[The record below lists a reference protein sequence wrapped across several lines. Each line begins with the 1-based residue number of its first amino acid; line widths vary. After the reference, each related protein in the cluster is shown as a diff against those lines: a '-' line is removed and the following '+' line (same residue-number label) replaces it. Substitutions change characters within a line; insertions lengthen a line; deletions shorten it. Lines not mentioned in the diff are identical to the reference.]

1 MRVDKAETSPL
12 SLAVELPSQGEA
24 RARVWGLVWPRDT
37 SHTRRTTLLLL
48 LVDDLSR
55 YMWVMILGSKGEAV
69 NATRRVQVAMEA
81 ECDRKLRV
89 LCKVIKTVK
98 RWNAHG

>member
-1 MRVDKAETSPL
+1 
-12 SLAVELPSQGEA
+12 
-24 RARVWGLVWPRDT
+24 
-37 SHTRRTTLLLL
+37 LL